1 MLGSVLDPELNQIFL
16 VKMKYVGG
24 SLTIEF
30 VIDSI
35 RRVRFKDKRRNL
47 DPILICKGWDARI
60 QFWHGRVVL
69 VLGESKFCANDCSE

>member
-60 QFWHGRVVL
+60 
-69 VLGESKFCANDCSE
+69 